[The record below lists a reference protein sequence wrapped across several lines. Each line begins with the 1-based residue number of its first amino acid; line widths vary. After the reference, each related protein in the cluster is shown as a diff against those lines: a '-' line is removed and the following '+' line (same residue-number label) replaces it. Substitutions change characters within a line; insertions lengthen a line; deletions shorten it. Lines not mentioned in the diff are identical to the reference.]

1 MNVDQLAFM
10 IKSKVNEIKNVTVQ
24 GEIGKITVASSGHVY
39 FDLMSKK
46 ARVSCVCWSSS
57 NLKASKGGANVSI
70 QSVDYYPPFG
80 KCQAIVNNIEC
91 LDDNS
96 DIADK
101 HAHIIST
108 LTKDGTI
115 HRPRLTI
122 PEIINHLCI
131 ITSDGSAAY
140 HDMIEGI
147 NSRWPGLKT
156 TIIHSSVQGQ
166 QAISSLELAFK
177 KAHEI
182 KPDVIIC
189 GRGGGSECD
198 LDVFND
204 ERVVKCFISTTIPI
218 VSAVGHESDHCICDL
233 VSDVRAKTP
242 TASIETCISTSYAD
256 RKSKLETIQLDCVF
270 QVQKKLQDLHKNC
283 IKTSENL
290 HIVVQN
296 ALNSHVNRLQ
306 NMEKSATSIV
316 QNNIQ
321 KMEDKVSNLSIKLDH
336 VYKQKLNEFE
346 HQIKMLRSKLNAHS
360 IAQNLQNGYCVLLD
374 ANDTIVKN
382 TDFINENDNMCV
394 VLDDGKID
402 VCVKNVRKRKR

>member
-10 IKSKVNEIKNVTVQ
+10 IKTKVNEIRNVNVQ

-39 FDLMSKK
+39 FDLMSEKS
-46 ARVSCVCWSSS
+46 RVSCVCWSSS
-57 NLKASKGGANVSI
+57 NIKAVKGGASVSI

-80 KCQAIVNNIEC
+80 KCHAIVNKIEC
-91 LDDNS
+91 MDNNT

-101 HAHIIST
+101 HAHLISA

-115 HRPRLTI
+115 HRMRLTI

-198 LDVFND
+198 LEVFND
-204 ERVVKCFISTTIPI
+204 EKVVRCFVSSTIPI
-218 VSAVGHESDHCICDL
+218 VSAVGHENDHCICDL
-233 VSDVRAKTP
+233 VSDMRAKTP
-242 TASIETCISTSYAD
+242 TASIETCISTTYAD
-256 RKSKLETIQLDCVF
+256 RKAKLKTIQADCVF
-270 QVQKKLQDLHKNC
+270 FVEKKLIDLRQNYN
-283 IKTSENL
+283 KTTENL
-290 HIVVQN
+290 HIVVRN
-296 ALNSHVNRLQ
+296 AFNSYINRLQ
-306 NMEKSATSIV
+306 NIGKTATSIV
-316 QNNIQ
+316 QNKIQ
-321 KMEDKVSNLSIKLDH
+321 KTEDRLSNLYIRLEH
-336 VYKQKLNEFE
+336 IYKQKLSEFE
-346 HQIKMLRSKLNAHS
+346 HQIKMLKSKLNAHS

-374 ANDTIVKN
+374 SNDTIVKN
-382 TDFINENDNMCV
+382 TDSISENDNMCV

-402 VCVKNVRKRKR
+402 VYVKNVRKRKR